1 MFTKLLTLLPLLGSL
16 VFSQDTSFTYNGFT
30 SANLS
35 LDGIAMTT
43 SNGLL
48 RLTNDT
54 KQQQGHA
61 FYTTP
66 ISFQNSLNDT
76 AFSFSTTFVFAIASG
91 YPTLTGHGIAFVIS
105 PTRGLPGALP
115 NQYLGLFNETNNGDT
130 TNHVVAVE
138 LDTVQNPEFK
148 DINDNHV
155 GVDINGM
162 ASENS
167 SLAGYYADSGA
178 FMNLTLIS
186 GNPMQVWV
194 EYDGVKKQ
202 LNVTLA
208 PIDVGKPKLPLL
220 SLSRDLSPIINKT
233 MYVGFSSATGS
244 LLASHYILGWSFKMN
259 GKAQELALS
268 QLPKLPRGKERSKLL
283 TIGLP
288 VILVSLVLVA
298 ISGATYVIK
307 RKRKF
312 AELVED
318 WEVDYGPHRFKYKD
332 LYIATKGFSDKE
344 LLGSGGF
351 GQVYKGV
358 LATSKI
364 EIAVKKIS
372 HESRQGMRE
381 FVAEIVSIGR
391 LRHRNLVP
399 LLGYCRRKGELLLVY
414 DYMSNGSLDK
424 YLFNQPQVT
433 LSWSQR
439 FQVIKGVASGLLY
452 LHEGWDQVVIHRD
465 VKASNVLLDGE
476 LNGRLGDFGLARLY
490 DHGTDPQTTHVVGTL
505 GYLAPEHTRS
515 GKATTGT
522 DVYAFGAFMLEV
534 ACGRRPIQANGPSED
549 SILVDWVFSHLSRGE
564 IMEARDPNYGTN
576 YVAKEL
582 ELVLKL
588 GLMCSHSEA
597 AARPSMRQVV
607 QYLEGDVPFP
617 DLSLLGLCSTGLTF
631 AHREGFDDFFKTY
644 PSSMNK
650 GFSHSSSIAD
660 SLLSGGR

>member
-1 MFTKLLTLLPLLGSL
+1 MKPRNVRRESKLQILAMFTKLLILLPLLGSL
-16 VFSQDTSFTYNGFT
+16 VVSQNTSFTYNGFT

-35 LDGIAMTT
+35 LDGLAMIT

-66 ISFQNSLNDT
+66 ISFKNSLNDT

-91 YPTLTGHGIAFVIS
+91 YPTLRGHGIAFVIS
-105 PTRGLPGALP
+105 PTRGRPGALP
-115 NQYLGLFNETNNGDT
+115 STYLGLFNETNNGNA

-138 LDTVQNPEFK
+138 LDTIQSPEFK

-162 ASENS
+162 VSENS

-208 PIDVGKPKLPLL
+208 PIGVGKPKFPLL

-244 LLASHYILGWSFKMN
+244 LLTSHYILGWSFKMN

-268 QLPKLPRGKERSKLL
+268 QLPKLPRG
-283 TIGLP
+283 
-288 VILVSLVLVA
+288 A
-298 ISGATYVIK
+298 AYVIK

-312 AELVED
+312 AELLED

-332 LYIATKGFSDKE
+332 LYIATKGFRDKE

-351 GQVYKGV
+351 GRVYKGV

-364 EIAVKKIS
+364 EIAVKKVS
-372 HESRQGMRE
+372 HESRQGMKE
-381 FVAEIVSIGR
+381 FVADIVSIGR

-424 YLFNQPQVT
+424 YLFDQPQVT

-439 FQVIKGVASGLLY
+439 FQVIKG
-452 LHEGWDQVVIHRD
+452 
-465 VKASNVLLDGE
+465 
-476 LNGRLGDFGLARLY
+476 LGDFGLARLY

-515 GKATTGT
+515 GKATTST

-576 YVAKEL
+576 YVAEEL

-588 GLMCSHSEA
+588 GLMCSHTEA

-617 DLSLLGLCSTGLTF
+617 DLSSLGLGSTGLTF
-631 AHREGFDDFFKTY
+631 GHREGFDDFFMTY
-644 PSSMNK
+644 SSSMNK
-650 GFSHSSSIAD
+650 GFSHSSSVAD